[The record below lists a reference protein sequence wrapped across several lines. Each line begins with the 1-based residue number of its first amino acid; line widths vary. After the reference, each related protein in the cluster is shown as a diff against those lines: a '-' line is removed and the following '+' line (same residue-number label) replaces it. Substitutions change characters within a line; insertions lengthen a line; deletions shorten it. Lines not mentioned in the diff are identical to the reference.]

1 MSISAGDL
9 RHRVIFEKKA
19 TTYDPESNEPLVT
32 WVEFAT
38 VWAAIKDLSVR
49 EFIAAQS
56 TQSEVTCR
64 IVTRYRDGFDATMR
78 ARHDGKIY
86 NLHGILRD
94 PVSGK
99 EYLTFPASEGVN
111 DG

>member
-1 MSISAGDL
+1 MKAGDL
-9 RHRVIFEKKA
+9 RHRVRFEQKV
-19 TTYDPESNEPLVT
+19 TTYDPVSNEPLVA
-32 WVEFAT
+32 WVEFVT

-64 IVTRYRDGFDATMR
+64 IVTRHRDGFDATMR
-78 ARHDGKIY
+78 ASHDGKIY

-94 PVSGK
+94 PVSGN

>member
-1 MSISAGDL
+1 MRAGDL
-9 RHRVIFEKKA
+9 RDRVTFEQKV
-19 TTYDPESNEPLVT
+19 TTYDPDSNEPLVA

-56 TQSEVTCR
+56 TQSEATCR

-78 ARHDGKIY
+78 ARCAGKTY
-86 NLHGILRD
+86 NLHGVLRD

>member
-1 MSISAGDL
+1 MKAGDL
-9 RHRVIFEKKA
+9 RHRVTFERKII
-19 TTYDPESNEPLVT
+19 TNDPVSNEPLVT

-38 VWAAIKDLSVR
+38 VWAAVKDLSVR
-49 EFIAAQS
+49 EFIAAQAE
-56 TQSEVTCR
+56 QSEVTCR

-78 ARHDGKIY
+78 ARHDGRIY
-86 NLHGILRD
+86 NLHGALRD

-99 EYLTFPASEGVN
+99 EYLTFPASEGGN

>member
-1 MSISAGDL
+1 MKAGDL
-9 RHRVIFEKKA
+9 RHRVTFEQKV
-19 TTYDPESNEPLVT
+19 TTYDPESNEPLVS
-32 WVEFAT
+32 WAEFVT
-38 VWAAIKDLSVR
+38 VWGAIKDLSVR

-78 ARHDGKIY
+78 ARCDGKVY
-86 NLHGILRD
+86 NLHGVLRD
-94 PVSGK
+94 PVSGL
-99 EYLTFPASEGVN
+99 EYLTFPASQGVN

>member
-1 MSISAGDL
+1 MRAGDL
-9 RHRVIFEKKA
+9 RHRVTFEEKVV
-19 TTYDPESNEPLVT
+19 TNDPVSNEELVS

-38 VWAAIKDLSVR
+38 VWAAIRDLSVR
-49 EFIAAQS
+49 EFISAQS

-64 IVTRYRDGFDATMR
+64 IVTRYRDGFDAAMR
-78 ARHDGKIY
+78 ARHEGRIY

-99 EYLTFPASEGVN
+99 EYLTFPASEGTN

>member
-1 MSISAGDL
+1 MKAGAL
-9 RHRVIFEKKA
+9 RDRVTFEQKVI
-19 TTYDPESNEPLVT
+19 TNDPVSNEELVT

-38 VWAAIKDLSVR
+38 VWASVTDLSVR
-49 EFIAAQS
+49 EFISAQS

-64 IVTRYRDGFDATMR
+64 IVVRYRDGFDSTMR
-78 ARHDGKIY
+78 ARHDGRIY
-86 NLHGILRD
+86 NLHGALRD

-99 EYLTFPASEGVN
+99 EYLTFPASEGTN

>member
-1 MSISAGDL
+1 MKAGDL
-9 RHRVIFEKKA
+9 RHRVTFEQKV
-19 TTYDPESNEPLVT
+19 TTHDPETNEPLVE
-32 WVEFAT
+32 WVEFVT

-64 IVTRYRDGFDATMR
+64 IVTRQRDGFDATMR

-86 NLHGILRD
+86 NLHGVLRD
-94 PVSGK
+94 PDSGK

>member
-1 MSISAGDL
+1 MRAGDL
-9 RHRVIFEKKA
+9 RDRVTFERRVI
-19 TTYDPESNEPLVT
+19 TNDPVSNEALVT

-38 VWAAIKDLSVR
+38 VWAAITDLSVR
-49 EFIAAQS
+49 EFISAQS

-64 IVTRYRDGFDATMR
+64 IVVRYRDGFDATMR
-78 ARHDGKIY
+78 ARHDGRIY
-86 NLHGILRD
+86 NLHGALRD

-99 EYLTFPASEGVN
+99 EYLTFPASEGAN

>member
-1 MSISAGDL
+1 MRAGDL
-9 RHRVIFEKKA
+9 RHRVTFERKV
-19 TTYDPESNEPLVT
+19 TTNEPGSNAEIVT
-32 WVEFAT
+32 WVEFVT

-49 EFIAAQS
+49 EFIAALS

-64 IVTRYRDGFDATMR
+64 IVTRYRDGFTADMR

-86 NLHGILRD
+86 NLHGVLRD
-94 PVSGK
+94 PTSGK

>member
-1 MSISAGDL
+1 MRAGDL
-9 RHRVIFEKKA
+9 RHRVTFEQKV
-19 TTYDPESNEPLVT
+19 TTNDPTSNEEVVT
-32 WVEFAT
+32 WVEFVT
-38 VWAAIKDLSVR
+38 VWAAIKYLSVR

-64 IVTRYRDGFDATMR
+64 IVTRYRDGFDASMR
-78 ARHDGKIY
+78 ARHDGRIY
-86 NLHGILRD
+86 NLHGALRD